1 MGLFVSLWGIRRAEE
16 TVPGCIIRDYQV
28 GHKSERER
36 KEERKEERTRGM
48 ERIHAKWKREGGG
61 D

>member
-1 MGLFVSLWGIRRAEE
+1 MGLFVSSWGIRRAEE

-36 KEERKEERTRGM
+36 KEERRRGM